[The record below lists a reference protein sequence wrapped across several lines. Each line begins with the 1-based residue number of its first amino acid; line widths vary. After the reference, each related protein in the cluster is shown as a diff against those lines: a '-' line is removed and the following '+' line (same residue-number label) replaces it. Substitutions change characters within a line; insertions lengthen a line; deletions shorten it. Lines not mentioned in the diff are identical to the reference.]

1 MQLPNALFIG
11 THDTHVIAR
20 KHLQCPIKIT
30 RHWRCSN
37 KACSFCHAVA
47 GKHFRLCLQ
56 CFTNGFVVEFST
68 AQKNTV
74 IFSYDTIS
82 IMFEQIGQDLIHDR
96 NMGNTKTEHIIQ
108 NALRLI
114 ALVYDKGVA
123 T

>member
-11 THDTHVIAR
+11 THDAHVIAR

-37 KACSFCHAVA
+37 KACGFCHAVA

-56 CFTNGFVVEFST
+56 RFANGFVVKFGT
-68 AQKNTV
+68 AQKNAV

-82 IMFEQIGQDLIHDR
+82 IMFEQISQDLIHNR
-96 NMGNTKTEHIIQ
+96 NMGNTKTEHIVQ

-123 T
+123 A